1 MSTKASTLFNALDNQ
16 VSSPSADVLGGRVRV
31 AMCLFDDLATT
42 DLEAADILK
51 ICPLPSN
58 ARLISIKMSNT
69 DLEGDS
75 SSPALDYHLGLYDQD
90 GNALDNDVFV
100 NQGTELQAAGS
111 NQELLP
117 PVDLDADFGKRVWEQ
132 ADLTEDPRSFIDLCL
147 TIDTVAD
154 TPAAGDIAFTVLYV
168 VD

>member
-69 DLEGDS
+69 DLDF
-75 SSPALDYHLGLYDQD
+75 HLGLYDQD

-100 NQGTELQAAGS
+100 NQGTQLQAAAS
-111 NQELLP
+111 NSELLP

-147 TIDTVAD
+147 TIDTVAA

>member
-1 MSTKASTLFNALDNQ
+1 MTTKASSLFNALDNQ
-16 VSSPSADVLGGRVRV
+16 VSAPSADVLGGRVRV
-31 AMCLFDDLATT
+31 AMALFDDLATT

-58 ARLISIKMSNT
+58 ARLISIQMSNT
-69 DLEGDS
+69 DLDGS
-75 SSPALDYHLGLYDQD
+75 GSPALDYFLGLYDQD
-90 GNALDNDVFV
+90 GNALDANVFV
-100 NQGTELQAAGS
+100 DQGTELQAAAS
-111 NQELLP
+111 NSELLP

-147 TIDTVAD
+147 TIDTVAA

-168 VD
+168 LD

>member
-1 MSTKASTLFNALDNQ
+1 MTTKASTLFNALDNQ
-16 VSSPSADVLGGRVRV
+16 VSAPSADVLGGRVRV

-58 ARLISIKMSNT
+58 ARLISIQMSNS
-69 DLEGDS
+69 DLDGS
-75 SSPALDYHLGLYDQD
+75 GSPALDYHLGLYDQD

-100 NQGTELQAAGS
+100 NQGTELQGPAS
-111 NQELLP
+111 NSELLP

-147 TIDTVAD
+147 TIDTVAA

>member
-1 MSTKASTLFNALDNQ
+1 MTTKASSLFNALDNQ
-16 VSSPSADVLGGRVRV
+16 VSAPSADVLGGRVRV
-31 AMCLFDDLATT
+31 AMALFDDLATT

-58 ARLISIKMSNT
+58 ARLISIQMSNT
-69 DLEGDS
+69 DLDGS
-75 SSPALDYHLGLYDQD
+75 GSPALDYFLGLYDQD

-100 NQGTELQAAGS
+100 NQGTQLQAAAS
-111 NQELLP
+111 NSELLP

-147 TIDTVAD
+147 TIDTVAA

>member
-58 ARLISIKMSNT
+58 ARLISIQMSNT
-69 DLEGDS
+69 DLDDNG
-75 SSPALDYHLGLYDQD
+75 SPALDFHLGLYDQD
-90 GNALDNDVFV
+90 GNALDNDVYV
-100 NQGTELQAAGS
+100 NQGTQLQAAAS
-111 NQELLP
+111 NSELLP

-147 TIDTVAD
+147 TIDTVAA